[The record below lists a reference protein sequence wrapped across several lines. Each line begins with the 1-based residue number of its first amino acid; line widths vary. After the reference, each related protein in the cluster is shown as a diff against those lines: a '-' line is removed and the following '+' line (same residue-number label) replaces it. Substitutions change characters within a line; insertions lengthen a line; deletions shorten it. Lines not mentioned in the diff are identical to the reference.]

1 MKMLIQ
7 EWKQLL
13 SKPLLLGTM
22 IVMMFIP
29 IIYGGFF
36 LGSSWDPYGK
46 TDQLPVAVVNEDV
59 ASEYEGKTFAV
70 GAELEENLKKNE
82 TLDWHFT
89 DAKEAERGMSDGKY
103 FMVLTIPADF
113 SANAASVMDDEPKPM
128 NLQYE
133 TNPGRGFF
141 IEAVS
146 KQATMT
152 IKEEIAENVTKEYVK
167 AVFAQVESVGE
178 GLQEAAEGAEQLDTG
193 TRQAQEGNT
202 KLTAGLGELSE
213 GSLTFQEGAE
223 QLEIGVDQFAGGAS
237 DLNQGAGQLNKGIFE
252 YTEGVGKL
260 QNGVA
265 GLAEG
270 TAELNDNGAVLV
282 QGSVDLA
289 EGLGSLVPG
298 AERLSDGLTETE
310 RGSAQLNNGLHE
322 LQSQT
327 SKLTDGSSGIQQ
339 LVSGQAALGEGL
351 AELSAGSAVLQSG
364 LNSLNDELPAAD
376 QIEALKQ
383 GLTGIQ
389 DSISKLNGAV
399 SATGGVQDASSL
411 QSNLTAAQ
419 QSLEELQTASAST
432 AAVEA
437 LQAAPAYSSLT
448 EEQQAEL
455 SAAVSGSAEQQSALQ
470 QAALETLEGSLAA
483 VSSNLNEKIIPAFQS
498 LGSLPESIAELNDA
512 VARVNPQAGQA
523 LDGYVAVQ
531 KALEGQ
537 LIPGAAALNSGAQE
551 AVQGSE
557 SLQTGTEKAA
567 ANLPQLAE
575 AVDRL
580 AQGSSS
586 LTEGVS
592 SLASGSLGLVEGAS
606 ALQQGS
612 VELEQGAASYTAG
625 VSKAAEGAGA
635 LQQGA
640 DQLAANSEK
649 LKSGAT
655 ELADGTNRLAE
666 EIPALSRG
674 AVELAGGAAE
684 LHNGSD
690 QLKSGSGELEDG
702 IGQLTKGSAELAASL
717 MDGAEKVNGTQAE
730 DANFE
735 MIAAPATATENQLSA
750 VPNYGHALAPYI
762 LSLGLFVGALSFNL
776 VFPINAPAGRPTS
789 GTAWWLS
796 KFSLGFVQATS
807 AALIVDAIMLFGFHL
822 QVEHVG
828 EFIAVSIIT
837 SLTYMF
843 LIMFLGITFGN
854 PGRFAAM
861 ILLVLQLGASGGMF
875 PVELTNGFFQKVHD
889 FVPMSYALLG
899 FRESM
904 SSAYGTETFIM
915 SISVLGAFFILFN
928 GLLWGVLSVRSR
940 KALRLAEEN

>member
-1 MKMLIQ
+1 MKMLKQ

-13 SKPLLLGTM
+13 AKPLLLGTM

-46 TDQLPVAVVNEDV
+46 TDRLPVAVVNEDV
-59 ASEYEGKTFAV
+59 ASEYEGQMFAV

-89 DAKEAERGMSDGKY
+89 DANQAERGMSDGKY
-103 FMVLTIPADF
+103 FMVLTIPEDF
-113 SANAASVMDDEPKPM
+113 SANAASVMDDQPKPM
-128 NLQYE
+128 NLHYE

-152 IKEEIAENVTKEYVK
+152 IKEEVAENVTKEYVK
-167 AVFAQVESVGE
+167 AIFAQVESVGE
-178 GLQEAAEGAEQLDTG
+178 GLQEAAQGAEQLDTG
-193 TRQAQEGNT
+193 TRQAQDGNT

-223 QLEIGVDQFAGGAS
+223 QLEVGVEQFAGGAS
-237 DLNQGAGQLNKGIFE
+237 DLNQGASQLNKGIFE
-252 YTEGVGKL
+252 YTEGVGEL

-265 GLAEG
+265 GLAAG

-289 EGLGSLVPG
+289 EGIGSLVPG
-298 AERLSDGLTETE
+298 AERLSAGLTETE
-310 RGSAQLNNGLHE
+310 RGSAQLNNGLLE
-322 LQSQT
+322 LQAQT
-327 SKLTDGSSGIQQ
+327 SKLTDSSSGIQQ
-339 LVSGQAALGEGL
+339 LASGQAALGEGL
-351 AELSAGSAVLQSG
+351 AELSAGSAALQSG
-364 LNSLNDELPAAD
+364 LNSLNNELPAAD

-389 DSISKLNGAV
+389 DSISKLNEAV

-411 QSNLTAAQ
+411 QANLNATQ

-432 AAVEA
+432 AVEA
-437 LQAAPAYSSLT
+437 LQAAPAYGSLT
-448 EEQQAEL
+448 EEQQTEL
-455 SAAVSGSAEQQSALQ
+455 SAAVSRSVEQQATVQ
-470 QAALETLEGSLAA
+470 QAALETLQGNLAA
-483 VSSNLNEKIIPAFQS
+483 VSANLNEKIIPEFQS
-498 LGSLPESIAELNDA
+498 LGSLPENITELNNA
-512 VARVNPQAGQA
+512 VAQVNPQAGQA
-523 LDGYVAVQ
+523 LDGYSMVRN
-531 KALEGQ
+531 ALEGQ
-537 LIPGAAALNSGAQE
+537 LIPGAASLNSGAEE
-551 AVQGSE
+551 AVQGSKT
-557 SLQTGTEKAA
+557 LLAGTEKAA
-567 ANLPQLAE
+567 ENLPQLAE

-580 AQGSSS
+580 AQGSSA
-586 LTEGVS
+586 LNEGMS
-592 SLASGSLGLVEGAS
+592 SLATGSHGLAEGAS

-612 VELEQGAASYTAG
+612 LELEQGAASYTAG

-640 DQLAANSEK
+640 NQLVANSEK
-649 LKSGAT
+649 LNSGAA
-655 ELADGTNRLAE
+655 ELAGGTNRLVE
-666 EIPALSRG
+666 GIPALSRG
-674 AVELAGGAAE
+674 TVQLAGGAAE
-684 LHNGSD
+684 LHKGSNE
-690 QLKSGSGELEDG
+690 LASGSGELENG
-702 IGQLTKGSAELAASL
+702 IGQLTKGSAELAANL
-717 MDGAEKVNGTQAE
+717 ADGAEEVNGAQIA
-730 DANFE
+730 DANVE
-735 MIAAPATATENQLSA
+735 MIAAPATTTESQRSK

-822 QVEHVG
+822 QVEHIG

-928 GLLWGVLSVRSR
+928 GLLWGVLSIRSR
-940 KALRLAEEN
+940 KAFRLAEEN